1 MHSDGYYFGTTL
13 AKRIDYFAFPRT
25 GSHFLWTSFT
35 GLFDLVFFAN
45 QYVDNP
51 EARQRS
57 DELNPLATYA
67 MKLREDGV
75 PIQPV
80 YINAAPNGVHGGP
93 VLGQDPAIILI
104 RNPHPTIYSWYHT
117 ATERWAA
124 RIDDVP
130 AWIRD
135 AYAGYERFYD
145 AAFALQR
152 QSPDRVHLIRFE
164 ELKEDVSSLRRVV
177 DFIGV
182 RPKLSPE
189 FVFEWTRFDRMTKG
203 GRRTFYRTGD
213 NATWRS
219 DPIWREHLKAAPLA
233 DFSRFG
239 YPNHP

>member
-1 MHSDGYYFGTTL
+1 
-13 AKRIDYFAFPRT
+13 
-25 GSHFLWTSFT
+25 
-35 GLFDLVFFAN
+35 
-45 QYVDNP
+45 
-51 EARQRS
+51 
-57 DELNPLATYA
+57 
-67 MKLREDGV
+67 
-75 PIQPV
+75 
-80 YINAAPNGVHGGP
+80 VHGGP

-104 RNPHPTIYSWYHT
+104 RSPHPTIYSWYHT

-124 RIDDVP
+124 QINDVP

-145 AAFALQR
+145 TAFALQR

-164 ELKEDVSSLRRVV
+164 ELKEDVASLRRVV

-219 DPIWREHLKAAPLA
+219 DPAWREHLKEVPLA
-233 DFSRFG
+233 IFPASDTPTTHDLATRFRPRSG
-239 YPNHP
+239 GSPCAGRVVFASGPLLVRRASPGGQSLQ